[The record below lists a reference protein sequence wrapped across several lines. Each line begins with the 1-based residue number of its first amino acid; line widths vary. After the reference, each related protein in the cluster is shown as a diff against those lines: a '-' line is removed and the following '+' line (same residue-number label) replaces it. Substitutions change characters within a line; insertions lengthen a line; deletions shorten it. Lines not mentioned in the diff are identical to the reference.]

1 LFKQRLRSEIINYI
15 SNRLDEFSSEIKQTA
30 DLPSSD
36 DFIKQPIVSTMD
48 LETINKIGN
57 ELLTTGLPDIDTK
70 KKSSPFPT
78 KTFRMRL
85 SILTELLEVSHIR
98 SIRQIFI
105 SILVI
110 VFLQVAITDL
120 FELGTYVKY

>member
-1 LFKQRLRSEIINYI
+1 
-15 SNRLDEFSSEIKQTA
+15 
-30 DLPSSD
+30 
-36 DFIKQPIVSTMD
+36 MD
-48 LETINKIGN
+48 LAAINKIGN
-57 ELLTTGLPDIDTK
+57 ESSTAGVKNVDIK
-70 KKSSPFPT
+70 KKSSAFPT
-78 KTFRMRL
+78 KTFRMRS

-120 FELGTYVKY
+120 FELGTYVKD

>member
-1 LFKQRLRSEIINYI
+1 MSE
-15 SNRLDEFSSEIKQTA
+15 
-30 DLPSSD
+30 
-36 DFIKQPIVSTMD
+36 MD
-48 LETINKIGN
+48 LASINKIATEPLAAG
-57 ELLTTGLPDIDTK
+57 TQKVDAK
-70 KKSSPFPT
+70 RASSAFPT
-78 KTFRMRL
+78 KIFRMRS

-120 FELGTYVKY
+120 FELGT

>member
-1 LFKQRLRSEIINYI
+1 M
-15 SNRLDEFSSEIKQTA
+15 KQTA
-30 DLPSSD
+30 DLPSID
-36 DFIKQPIVSTMD
+36 DIIRRPVMSEMD
-48 LETINKIGN
+48 LASIDKIGN
-57 ELLTTGLPDIDTK
+57 ESTTIGPKTTDI
-70 KKSSPFPT
+70 KKSSSAFPT
-78 KTFRMRL
+78 KTFRMRP

-120 FELGTYVKY
+120 FELGT

>member
-1 LFKQRLRSEIINYI
+1 M
-15 SNRLDEFSSEIKQTA
+15 SNRLEEFSSEIKQTA
-30 DLPSSD
+30 DLPLVD
-36 DFIKQPIVSTMD
+36 GIIKQSIASEIDLATVSRVNSESLIT
-48 LETINKIGN
+48 NSQNIG
-57 ELLTTGLPDIDTK
+57 TK
-70 KKSSPFPT
+70 KTSSAFPT
-78 KTFRMRL
+78 KVFRMRS

-120 FELGTYVKY
+120 FELGT

>member
-1 LFKQRLRSEIINYI
+1 
-15 SNRLDEFSSEIKQTA
+15 
-30 DLPSSD
+30 
-36 DFIKQPIVSTMD
+36 MD
-48 LETINKIGN
+48 LATINKIGN
-57 ELLTTGLPDIDTK
+57 EVLATGLPNVDIK
-70 KKSSPFPT
+70 KKASPFPT

-110 VFLQVAITDL
+110 VFLQVAITAL
-120 FELGTYVKY
+120 FELGTYVKN

>member
-1 LFKQRLRSEIINYI
+1 
-15 SNRLDEFSSEIKQTA
+15 
-30 DLPSSD
+30 
-36 DFIKQPIVSTMD
+36 MD
-48 LETINKIGN
+48 LAAINKIGN
-57 ELLTTGLPDIDTK
+57 ESSTAGVKNVDTK

-78 KTFRMRL
+78 KIFRMRS

-120 FELGTYVKY
+120 FELGTYVKD